1 MIVFHTVV
9 RSRPIPLINY
19 RLDTNHK
26 PIPFY
31 SKSCCGECRG
41 SGLLNTTEKECRCT
55 DFESYSTSCRCI
67 TLRDGIFF
75 VSTAIRQEA
84 LKHYWK
90 ENTFIYQGKIDQGN
104 IYSFRRLVHCPFGQ
118 AINRSFESHFRTI
131 RHIIIETRTNLA
143 ADPNQGDWRS
153 YTQLLNF
160 FKNWGGPQLRVG
172 IRLPYI
178 RPSMPMTFLISLR
191 PDITSKNREDFKRM
205 AQKSK
210 LKLRVF
216 ISHEDGS
223 VTKFLDQ

>member
-90 ENTFIYQGKIDQGN
+90 ENTFIYQGKSIRGTFIPSADW
-104 IYSFRRLVHCPFGQ
+104 ST
-118 AINRSFESHFRTI
+118 ARSAKRSTGHSNHTFAQFDISSLKRVPISQPTQTKGMGEA
-131 RHIIIETRTNLA
+131 TR
-143 ADPNQGDWRS
+143 S
-153 YTQLLNF
+153 
-160 FKNWGGPQLRVG
+160 
-172 IRLPYI
+172 
-178 RPSMPMTFLISLR
+178 S
-191 PDITSKNREDFKRM
+191 
-205 AQKSK
+205 
-210 LKLRVF
+210 
-216 ISHEDGS
+216 
-223 VTKFLDQ
+223 